1 MVKFVGAVRNSCVN
15 IKHVQINV
23 EDGTGLV
30 LEIIWRKQKECTAQ
44 RCLIDKCISNC
55 YIRVTA
61 EVEDYYGLHKII
73 AFDIRPVSSGNK
85 VTHHFLE
92 VAYSFEKRLE
102 YAEDEILR
110 AVLLV

>member
-44 RCLIDKCISNC
+44 HCLIDECISNC
-55 YIRVTA
+55 YIRVIG

-85 VTHHFLE
+85 VTHHFLK